1 MESIIIKGGNSLSGE
16 IKVSGSK
23 NASLPILASSILVK
37 KLKLKNIP
45 FLADITSMLS
55 LLESLGVNYKF
66 IDNSKKNDVLLE
78 SSEKITSVA
87 NYDLVR
93 KMRASF
99 LVLGPLLTKT
109 GFAKVSLPGG
119 CAIGSRPVDLHV
131 FAMKALGADIEL
143 NDGYVIAKA
152 KKNRLVG
159 NKIDFPGISVGA
171 TENAIMASVL
181 ARGETLILNAAKEPE
196 VEDLCNCLVSMGA
209 RIQGIGTS
217 QIRID
222 GVAELSQTNYNIIPD
237 RIEVCTFIIAAAITQ
252 SHLSI
257 NKINYNHISSFLNI
271 MNKMGLKF
279 KIEKNK
285 IEVFKSGLLNPIS
298 LKTSAYPGFP
308 TDMQAQI
315 VTLACLSKGNSDVQE
330 NIFENRFMH
339 IPELNRLGAN
349 ISIEGNKAL
358 IKGNTSFVGAEVMA
372 TDLRAS
378 VSLILAGLSA
388 KGFTKVNRVY
398 HLDRG
403 YENIDKKLSAC
414 GAEIYRKKNERH

>member
-1 MESIIIKGGNSLSGE
+1 MESIIIKGGNPLSGE

-37 KLKLKNIP
+37 KLKLNNIP
-45 FLADITSMLS
+45 YLADIASMLS
-55 LLESLGVNYKF
+55 LLESLGVSYKF

-78 SSEKITSVA
+78 SSEKIFSVA

-222 GVAELSQTNYNIIPD
+222 GVAELSQTTHDIIPD

-257 NKINYNHISSFLNI
+257 NKINSNHISSFLDI

-358 IKGNTSFVGAEVMA
+358 IIGNTSFVGAEVMA

-388 KGFTKVNRVY
+388 KGITKVNRVY

-414 GAEIYRKKNERH
+414 GAEIYRKKNERP